1 MTPSPKENKVSS
13 LLPECHRR
21 EEKEIM
27 FYPPPIKVPFSL
39 FPFCNKADSLAQLIW
54 GWAEGPQRS
63 KKSKSFPFGRWR
75 KTFSKHKVEFP
86 NSLFVAENRHE
97 TPFFATSGQKNSPLI
112 SNPRK
117 KIGFSSQ
124 EGKFVNWPF
133 SSRLF
138 LPAER
143 KKSRFSVMK
152 VVIPS

>member
-86 NSLFVAENRHE
+86 NSLFVAENSHE

-112 SNPRK
+112 SNLRK
-117 KIGFSSQ
+117 KRFQSTR
-124 EGKFVNWPF
+124 GKIRELAILIAPF
-133 SSRLF
+133 F

-143 KKSRFSVMK
+143 KKVGFL
-152 VVIPS
+152 